1 MGYRF
6 FTRRLANRIGV
17 KGYVRNMPD
26 GTVEIEAEGP
36 DEIIEAFLNE
46 LYKGPPASRVSEID
60 TRELSGKGKYGGFD
74 VRF

>member
-1 MGYRF
+1 
-6 FTRRLANRIGV
+6 
-17 KGYVRNMPD
+17 MPD

-36 DEIIEAFLNE
+36 DESIEAFINE